1 MNKSNAIL
9 ILVSL
14 LLLPAGCTRTL
25 AEMRDETPVAL
36 VFNTPAVG
44 PSTKADPG
52 APNAEMGV
60 NYSTSEHFSVYA
72 LAHTAPFASLTTPAE
87 LSNYYI
93 ENEECEWEPSINAWA
108 PQHPYF
114 WLPPAVGSFYL
125 SFQAYSPS
133 AARDDCSVSHDWT
146 GGFSFSGFRPR
157 AVGSQYDLLYS
168 DRHLDKQRP
177 DYTPGVPY
185 DEISGDGAAYNGI
198 DIRFRHALSSIR
210 FKIKANVDE
219 HAIQTIRLQSIRVIN
234 VWDNASFAQH
244 LDGGTPVWT
253 PDGDAAE
260 VSYYAYRNTGA
271 AASGVQLT
279 STPYVAPD
287 LLLLIPQNLDH
298 GTNHVK
304 IEVRYSRTTGGS
316 TSITTDTID
325 LVTGKSGSYFQYDD
339 GGTPVNIEEWKMGYR
354 YTYNFTVNL
363 FKIFVDPTVDHWND
377 RGSIEID
384 I

>member
-185 DEISGDGAAYNGI
+185 DEISGD
-198 DIRFRHALSSIR
+198 D
-210 FKIKANVDE
+210 
-219 HAIQTIRLQSIRVIN
+219 
-234 VWDNASFAQH
+234 VWDKASFAQH